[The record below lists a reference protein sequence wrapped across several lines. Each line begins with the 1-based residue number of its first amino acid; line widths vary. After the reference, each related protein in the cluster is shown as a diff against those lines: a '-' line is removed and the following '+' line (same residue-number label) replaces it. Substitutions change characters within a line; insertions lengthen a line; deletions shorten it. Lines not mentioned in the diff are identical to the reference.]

1 MTPAFRY
8 TGTCLLL
15 LVVFASCSPAARIG
29 RAAKPVLEDSALSR
43 AHVGISIYDPAK
55 NKVLYEHQANKFFV
69 PASNT
74 KLFTMYAGMKYLGD
88 SIAGIRYFENDTA
101 VFLLPTGD
109 PGFLHSDYDRHP
121 VLDFLQQVKKPLY
134 LDDSRWK
141 TSPFG
146 TGWSW
151 GDYNASYAP
160 ERSAFPAWGNTIRWV
175 KESSGKAAANE
186 HEFDQSVS
194 IYSIPDIDWPVR
206 FDPESQR
213 GRFYVLRDQTENN
226 FLIRQGSDS
235 VGSQSVPY
243 MTNGSQAVLELLN
256 ANYNLNIQP
265 GSLPG
270 TPQTSVIYSRHT
282 DSLLKPLMHRSDN
295 LYAEQVMLMVAE
307 KLRGVLDESPVLDS
321 LIRTELADIPGNL
334 RWADGSGLSKNN
346 QFTPQSMIA
355 ILKRLQDEFGMDR
368 VRAIMA
374 TGGEGTIRNFYQRQK
389 GSIYAKTG
397 TLGGVVALS
406 GYLYTK
412 KNRLLL
418 FSVLVNNHRG
428 NANAIR
434 RQVEQFIDQVYERY

>member
-1 MTPAFRY
+1 M
-8 TGTCLLL
+8 
-15 LVVFASCSPAARIG
+15 
-29 RAAKPVLEDSALSR
+29 
-43 AHVGISIYDPAK
+43 
-55 NKVLYEHQANKFFV
+55 
-69 PASNT
+69 
-74 KLFTMYAGMKYLGD
+74 
-88 SIAGIRYFENDTA
+88 
-101 VFLLPTGD
+101 
-109 PGFLHSDYDRHP
+109 
-121 VLDFLQQVKKPLY
+121 
-134 LDDSRWK
+134 
-141 TSPFG
+141 
-146 TGWSW
+146 
-151 GDYNASYAP
+151 
-160 ERSAFPAWGNTIRWV
+160 
-175 KESSGKAAANE
+175 
-186 HEFDQSVS
+186 S

-213 GRFYVLRDQTENN
+213 GRFYVLRDQTANN

-256 ANYNLNIQP
+256 ENYNLNIQP

-389 GSIYAKTG
+389 GSIYAKRG

-406 GYLYTK
+406 GYLFTK